1 MEGQQKKLLLRSR
14 GDKMQAGTAR
24 LWRKVQREIGKRRME
39 QGMICR
45 QPSGVLWI
53 NGKDLENVLDN
64 YPFLCYN

>member
-1 MEGQQKKLLLRSR
+1 
-14 GDKMQAGTAR
+14 MQAGTAR